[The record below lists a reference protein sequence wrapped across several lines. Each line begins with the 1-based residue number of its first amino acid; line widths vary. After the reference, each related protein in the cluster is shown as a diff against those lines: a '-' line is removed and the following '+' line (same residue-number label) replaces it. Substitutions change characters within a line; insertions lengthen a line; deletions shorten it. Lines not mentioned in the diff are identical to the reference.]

1 MQDSEKNGKNTEMM
15 QDDRGRFVKGNPGKP
30 KGALSRKTH
39 QWNMLSEAIT
49 TQHTDRFNRVLFEL
63 DDKDFLEAY
72 LKVLE
77 YFKPKLSR
85 AEVKQE
91 NTHIVQQTKI
101 TREALAE
108 LKRGNND

>member
-1 MQDSEKNGKNTEMM
+1 MAGYS
-15 QDDRGRFVKGNPGKP
+15 DRNPDGTLKSGHKGLKP
-30 KGALSRKTH
+30 KGAISKKTE
-39 QWNMLSEAIT
+39 QWNELAESIT
-49 TQHTDRFNRVLFEL
+49 TVHTERFNAVLGTME
-63 DDKDFLEAY
+63 DKDFLEIY

-85 AEVKQE
+85 SEVKQE

>member
-1 MQDSEKNGKNTEMM
+1 MAEYS
-15 QDDRGRFVKGNPGKP
+15 DRNPDGTLKPGHKGLKP
-30 KGALSRKTH
+30 KGAISKKTE
-39 QWNMLSEAIT
+39 QWNLLSEAIT